1 MSVDKTLVQG
11 DDEWRRGRRLS
22 LKQARPP
29 IELENYDAKQF
40 LGSGAFG
47 EVWVAIDRNTGRR
60 VAIKFYTRRSGI
72 DWSQLSREVEK
83 LVVLSADRCV
93 VQLLDV
99 GWDADPPYYVMEY
112 LERGSL
118 DDRIRA
124 HGTLPAAESL
134 TLFREV
140 AVGLVHAHG
149 KGVLHCDLKPGNVLL
164 DQDDKPRLADFGQ
177 SRLSHE
183 QAPAL
188 GTLFYMAPEQADLKA
203 FPDARWDVYALGALL
218 YTMLTGAPPH
228 CNDDA
233 VTEIESAPNLEQR
246 LTRYRRHLESRPPPT
261 DHRRVPG
268 VDRSLAEIIDRSL
281 EVDPSHRYPN
291 VEAVLAAID
300 HREARRA
307 RLPLVVL
314 GMIGPALLM
323 LVVSIA
329 AWWAVT
335 TIVRQT
341 DGELTRR
348 SLQNNAFAARYVAR
362 TAASELHGHLRAV
375 EQVAADGTLQAQMMR
390 ALGDAEL
397 AGIREKLDDPQ
408 FNPSDASDQDVT
420 ADVRAAREALRRHP
434 TCKDLQR
441 SLDTLFDRED
451 LPRVAS
457 WFVDDPRGLQ
467 LARSPCKETI
477 GRNYAWR
484 NYFHGDGEDKP
495 HDWRPGPNDHSGE
508 TMLSAMFRSQATGR
522 WIAAVSTPIHGPEGK
537 CLGIV
542 ALTVEVGRFMQLPGS
557 EDIQAVLIDSRA
569 GANQG
574 LILQHPLFDQLRQ
587 RGERLPDSFS
597 RYRVATEELLADKVS
612 NAADYRD
619 PLANDPRGISLQGRW
634 LASTSPV
641 QIDNRPSGLVVLV
654 QERYD
659 YAIGPALA
667 GLRRS
672 LWMIGTLAVGAVAV
686 VILSQW
692 AFVAR
697 LLVRPRSHQNT
708 DPPQSAAMAPT
719 ETMLHQTE
727 PDSWT
732 R

>member
-1 MSVDKTLVQG
+1 MSVDKTQVQG
-11 DDEWRRGRRLS
+11 DDESRRSRRLS
-22 LKQARPP
+22 LKRTRPP

-72 DWSQLSREVEK
+72 DWSMLSREVEK

-118 DDRIRA
+118 DDRINAR
-124 HGTLPAAESL
+124 GTLPAAEAL
-134 TLFREV
+134 ALFREV
-140 AVGLVHAHG
+140 AIGLVHAHG

-203 FPDARWDVYALGALL
+203 MPDARWDVYALGALF
-218 YTMLTGAPPH
+218 YTLLTGAPPH
-228 CNDDA
+228 RNDDA

-246 LTRYRRHLESRPPPT
+246 LARYRRHLESRPPPT
-261 DHRRVPG
+261 DHRRVGG

-281 EVDPSHRYPN
+281 EVDPSHRFPN

-300 HREARRA
+300 HRDARRA

-323 LVVSIA
+323 LVVSVA

-335 TIVRQT
+335 TIVRET
-341 DGELTRR
+341 DHELTRR
-348 SLQNNAFAARYVAR
+348 GLQNNAFAARYVAR
-362 TAASELHGHLRAV
+362 TAANELHGHMRAV
-375 EQVAADGTLQAQMMR
+375 EQVAANDALRAQLAR
-390 ALGDAEL
+390 SLGDAEL
-397 AGIREKLDDPQ
+397 AELRDKLDDPQ
-408 FNPSDASDQDVT
+408 FNPTDAGDPRVT
-420 ADVRAAREALRRHP
+420 AGARAARNALRHHP
-434 TCKDLQR
+434 TCQDLQR
-441 SLDTLFDRED
+441 TLNALFDRPD

-457 WFVDDPRGLQ
+457 WFVDDARGLQ
-467 LARSPCKETI
+467 LARAPFKETI

-484 NYFHGDGEDKP
+484 TYFHGNEEDKP
-495 HDWRPGPNDHSGE
+495 HDWRPGPNDHLHA
-508 TMLSAMFRSQATGR
+508 TTLSAVFRSQATGR
-522 WIAAVSTPIHGPEGK
+522 WIAAISTPIEGAGGK
-537 CLGIV
+537 FLGIV

-557 EDIQAVLIDSRA
+557 EDIVAVLIDSRP
-569 GANQG
+569 GANKG
-574 LILQHPLFDQLRQ
+574 LILQHPLFDQWRQ
-587 RGERLPDSFS
+587 RGQRLPDAFAS
-597 RYRVATEELLADKVS
+597 YRVAGDTLLADGASK
-612 NAADYRD
+612 AAVYHD
-619 PLANDPRGISLQGRW
+619 PLADDPKGASLRGRW
-634 LASTSPV
+634 LACTAPV
-641 QIDNRPSGLVVLV
+641 RIDNRPSGLVVLV

-667 GLRRS
+667 GLQHS
-672 LWMIGTLAVGAVAV
+672 LWMIGTLAIGAVAV
-686 VILSQW
+686 VIVSQW
-692 AFVAR
+692 AFAAR
-697 LLVRPRSHQNT
+697 LILRPRSRRIA
-708 DPPQSAAMAPT
+708 DPSPSAAMAPT
-719 ETMLHQTE
+719 ETMCYRTD
-727 PDSWT
+727 PDART
-732 R
+732 Q